1 MRPGDRADDIKSV
14 VYVRDPIAH
23 RLVERVFERARAAF
37 DRAHFGPQQFH
48 PPDIRR
54 LADDIR
60 RAHIHHARQP
70 GARRHRRRRDA
81 VLAGAGFGDDAPLA
95 HPLREQNLPG
105 GVVDF
110 VRAGVIQVFAF

>member
-1 MRPGDRADDIKSV
+1 MFVTQSRIASLSASLSV
-14 VYVRDPIAH
+14 REP
-23 RLVERVFERARAAF
+23 LSTARTS
-37 DRAHFGPQQFH
+37 GPQQFH

-70 GARRHRRRRDA
+70 GARRHRRRGDA
-81 VLAGAGFGDDAPLA
+81 VLAGAGFGDDAPFA